1 MKMPLSRGISMLSK
15 VRYEREADI
24 EISVKMASLSCHFKW
39 WKLVDNKGKYNLIYN
54 LVLNDC
60 IVFDFYLYHKK

>member
-1 MKMPLSRGISMLSK
+1 M
-15 VRYEREADI
+15 DI

-60 IVFDFYLYHKK
+60 IVFDFY